1 MIRRLFLLI
10 AGSLVVISLTGT
22 RAAYAHHSF
31 AATYYEDRVVTIEGE
46 LVQFDYRNPHSFVHV
61 MVPDKE
67 GTPQRWAI
75 EWGAV
80 AQLNGQGVQR
90 FTLKPG
96 DHVVITGAPARSGEE
111 HKLLMRK
118 LVRPSDGFMWA
129 AQVN

>member
-1 MIRRLFLLI
+1 MNRRSLLMIGAALI
-10 AGSLVVISLTGT
+10 VSLAGT
-22 RAAYAHHSF
+22 RAASAHHSF

-46 LVQFDYRNPHSFVHV
+46 LVEFLYRNPHSFVHV
-61 MVPDKE
+61 NVPDKD
-67 GTPQRWAI
+67 GTMQRWAI

-96 DHVVITGAPARSGEE
+96 DKVVITGAPARSGEE

-118 LVRPSDGFMWA
+118 LVRPSDGFTWA

>member
-1 MIRRLFLLI
+1 MKRRVLALI
-10 AGSLVVISLTGT
+10 VLSMLLTGS
-22 RAAYAHHSF
+22 AAYAHHSF
-31 AATYYEDRVVTIEGE
+31 AATYYEDRVVMIEGE
-46 LVQFDYRNPHSFVHV
+46 LVQFDYRNPHSFVFV
-61 MVPDKE
+61 MVPDEK

-96 DHVVITGAPARSGEE
+96 DKVVITGAPARSGEE

-118 LVRPSDGFMWA
+118 LVRPSDGFTWA

>member
-1 MIRRLFLLI
+1 MKRRVFLLI
-10 AGSLVVISLTGT
+10 VGATLLTGT
-22 RAAYAHHSF
+22 AASAHHSF

-61 MVPDKE
+61 MVPDEK

-118 LVRPSDGFMWA
+118 LVRPSDGFTWA

>member
-1 MIRRLFLLI
+1 MNRRVLFISGAVLI
-10 AGSLVVISLTGT
+10 VSLTGT
-22 RAAYAHHSF
+22 RAANAHHSF
-31 AATYYEDRVVTIEGE
+31 AATYYEDRVITIEGE
-46 LVQFDYRNPHSFVHV
+46 LVEFLYRNPHSFVHV
-61 MVPDKE
+61 NVPDKD
-67 GTPQRWAI
+67 GTMQRWAI

-96 DHVVITGAPARSGEE
+96 DKVVITGAPARSGEE

-118 LVRPSDGFMWA
+118 LVRPSDGFTWA

>member
-1 MIRRLFLLI
+1 MTRRVLLI
-10 AGSLVVISLTGT
+10 IGALMVVSLAARGT
-22 RAAYAHHSF
+22 ASAHHSF
-31 AATYYEDRVVTIEGE
+31 AATYYEDKLVTIEGE
-46 LVQFDYRNPHSFVHV
+46 LVQFDYRNPHSFVFV
-61 MVPDKE
+61 MVPDEK
-67 GTPQRWAI
+67 GTSQRWSI

-96 DHVVITGAPARSGEE
+96 DKVTITGAPARSGEE

-118 LVRPSDGFMWA
+118 LVRPSDGFTWA

>member
-1 MIRRLFLLI
+1 MKRWVFLLVL
-10 AGSLVVISLTGT
+10 SLAST

-31 AATYYEDRVVTIEGE
+31 AATYYEDRTVTIEGE

-61 MVPDKE
+61 MAPDEKG

-96 DHVVITGAPARSGEE
+96 DHVIITGAPARSGEE

>member
-1 MIRRLFLLI
+1 MKRTM
-10 AGSLVVISLTGT
+10 LVVV
-22 RAAYAHHSF
+22 AAAMLLSSSALFAHHSF
-31 AATYYEDRVVTIEGE
+31 AATYREDESVMIEGE
-46 LVQFDYRNPHSFVHV
+46 LVAFLYRNPHSFVHV
-61 MVPDKE
+61 MAPDPK
-67 GTPQRWAI
+67 GTLQRWSI

-96 DHVVITGAPARSGEE
+96 DKVTITGAPARSGEE

-118 LVRPSDGFMWA
+118 LVRPSDGFTWA